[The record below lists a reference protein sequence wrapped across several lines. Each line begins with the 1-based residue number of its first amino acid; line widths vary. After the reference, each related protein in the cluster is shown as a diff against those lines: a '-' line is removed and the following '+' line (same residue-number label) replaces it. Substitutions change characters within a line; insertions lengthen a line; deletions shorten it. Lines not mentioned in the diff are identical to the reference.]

1 MSVSATYAINGMS
14 CGHCVHAVTQE
25 LSRLDGVTAVSVD
38 LHAGG
43 TSHCH
48 VLARLKHRMRF
59 HAAKRALRKHHKRS
73 SHWSPR
79 IRSFGPLCATS
90 TLQHRRSQW
99 LMQTFTCGCTTVVA

>member
-43 TSHCH
+43 TSQ
-48 VLARLKHRMRF
+48 VQVTSEAPLPD
-59 HAAKRALRKHHKRS
+59 AA
-73 SHWSPR
+73 
-79 IRSFGPLCATS
+79 
-90 TLQHRRSQW
+90 
-99 LMQTFTCGCTTVVA
+99 VAAAIDEAGYEMAAPG